1 MSPPA
6 AEWLAVGR
14 VRKPHGVHGELL
26 AEILTDFP
34 ERVAAGVEL
43 GVGQPPDRWLAV
55 ARVRVH
61 KGAWL
66 LTLQGIDTREAAE
79 SLRDAWL
86 TLPGRSREEL
96 PAGYFYEHELV
107 GLTCFDRAGL
117 TLGEVTGLA
126 DIGGGALLVVQ
137 TDHGEVL
144 VPFRPA
150 LVVEVDLEAR
160 RVVLDPPK
168 GLFGDDAL

>member
-1 MSPPA
+1 MPPPA
-6 AEWLAVGR
+6 ADWLAVGR
-14 VRKPHGVHGELL
+14 VRKPHGLHGELL

-43 GVGQPPDRWLAV
+43 GVGQPPDRFLTV
-55 ARVRVH
+55 ARIRTH

-79 SLRDAWL
+79 ALRDAWL
-86 TLPGRSREEL
+86 TLRGQSRDEL
-96 PAGYFYEHELV
+96 PAGYFYEHELT
-107 GLTCFDRAGL
+107 GLTCVDPDGR
-117 TLGEVTGLA
+117 TLGAVTGLA

-137 TDHGEVL
+137 SARGEVL

-150 LVVEVDLEAR
+150 LVVRVELEAGR
-160 RVVLDPPK
+160 LVLDPPR
-168 GLFGDDAL
+168 GLFDDDAL

>member
-1 MSPPA
+1 VSRPA

-34 ERVAAGVEL
+34 ERVAPGVEL
-43 GVGQPPDRWLAV
+43 GIGQPPERSLTV
-55 ARVRVH
+55 ARVRLH

-66 LTLQGIDTREAAE
+66 LTLEGVETREAAE
-79 SLRDAWL
+79 ALRDAWL
-86 TLPGRSREEL
+86 SLPEQARDEL
-96 PAGYFYEHELV
+96 PTGYFYEHEL
-107 GLTCFDRAGL
+107 AGL
-117 TLGEVTGLA
+117 SCVDRSGHPLGEVTGVS
-126 DIGGGALLVVQ
+126 DVGGGALLVVR
-137 TDHGEVL
+137 TDAGEVL

-150 LVVEVDLEAR
+150 LVVEVDLGAR

-168 GLFGDDAL
+168 GLFDDDAL